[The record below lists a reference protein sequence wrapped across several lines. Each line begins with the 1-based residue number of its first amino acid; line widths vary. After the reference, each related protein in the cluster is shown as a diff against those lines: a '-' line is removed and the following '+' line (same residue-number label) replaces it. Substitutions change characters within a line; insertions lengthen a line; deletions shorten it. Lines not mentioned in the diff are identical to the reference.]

1 VAIKVINLVEE
12 EIVEIYG
19 EINILRMCKHPNIV
33 KYFGI
38 YLKRNKLWVR
48 ATAAGRGGVSRR
60 RDLTAL

>member
-12 EIVEIYG
+12 EIVEIYS

-48 ATAAGRGGVSRR
+48 VIVVTAAGEEMGCSE
-60 RDLTAL
+60 T